1 MQRGREEG
9 MEEKERQ
16 MGDIMKGKC
25 VRCWK
30 AKQCMIEREREGKG
44 EAGES
49 KDRQRG
55 RRKEGESLM
64 YMKWDRMKCHQPSL
78 VPFFSSSFLPL
89 FSQREEAS

>member
-30 AKQCMIEREREGKG
+30 AKQCMIERERERGKG
-44 EAGES
+44 RQGRV
-49 KDRQRG
+49 KTDREEGG
-55 RRKEGESLM
+55 RREKVL
-64 YMKWDRMKCHQPSL
+64 CI
-78 VPFFSSSFLPL
+78 
-89 FSQREEAS
+89 